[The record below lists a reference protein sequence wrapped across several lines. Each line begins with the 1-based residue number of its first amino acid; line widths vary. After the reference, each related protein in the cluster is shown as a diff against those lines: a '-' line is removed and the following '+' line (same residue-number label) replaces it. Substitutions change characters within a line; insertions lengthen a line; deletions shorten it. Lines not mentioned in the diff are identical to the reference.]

1 MLTLPGNKREL
12 NFGTLSIRERIMLS
26 SYLTY
31 ICAKEKSTI
40 NNIDLYNLIFNFN
53 SKNVKPTSYQD
64 AFIKDLSDFIYTE
77 PYYFAFIKTHFN
89 KIENDKTFIYR
100 SQLNQSEMDIL
111 YSLKFQKN
119 YYSLMNVLYIMG
131 VAKQNSV
138 STALNKLNLTDIY
151 SSVSMARQ
159 RIDFIFKKINS
170 VSTNKIN
177 YLIKDGIVYFGNGFN
192 VHLEE
197 KFYSEDKK
205 MFEANAE
212 IQNILD
218 TLCDTKFTK
227 EETAVI
233 DNIKKE
239 EEKPIGKPDPVV
251 PEYTEDE
258 DIIEEENNDL
268 DSIIMTEEDIDDILN
283 LGEERRFNLNDL
295 EKIYQYEE
303 NFDHNFIQ
311 NKYKEYENYFKSK
324 SKNPA
329 DVLRIAL
336 NTYTLLDSNNF
347 LTKYKNLNNF
357 INKKFPADKYGETKD
372 LAREELKTLKDKV
385 CAAFTKLYDSDNTKN
400 KNCYLLVVFWTL
412 KTHKSTLI
420 MNF

>member
-1 MLTLPGNKREL
+1 
-12 NFGTLSIRERIMLS
+12 MLS

-31 ICAKEKSTI
+31 ICAKEKTKI
-40 NNIDLYNLIFNFN
+40 KNTDLYNLIFNFN
-53 SKNVKPTSYQD
+53 SRNLKPTSYQD
-64 AFIKDLSDFIYTE
+64 AFIKDLSDFIYAE
-77 PYYFAFIKTHFN
+77 PYYFVFIKTHFN

-119 YYSLMNVLYIMG
+119 YYSLMNVLYIIG

-138 STALNKLNLTDIY
+138 STALNKISLSDVY
-151 SSVSMARQ
+151 SNVSMARQ
-159 RIDFIFKKINS
+159 RVDFIFEKINS

-177 YLIKDGIVYFGNGFN
+177 YLLKDGIVYFGNGFN
-192 VHLEE
+192 VPLEE

-205 MFEANAE
+205 QFEANVE

-233 DNIKKE
+233 DKIKS
-239 EEKPIGKPDPVV
+239 EEKLIGKPDPAV

-258 DIIEEENNDL
+258 DIVEDEDIIEEETNDL
-268 DSIIMTEEDIDDILN
+268 DNIIITEEDIDDILN
-283 LGEERRFNLNDL
+283 LGEERRFNITDL

-311 NKYKEYENYFKSK
+311 NRYKEYENYFKSK
-324 SKNPA
+324 SKNPT
-329 DVLRIAL
+329 DVLRTAL
-336 NTYTLLDSNNF
+336 NVYNVLDSNNF
-347 LTKYKNLNNF
+347 LTKYKNLNNY

-385 CAAFTKLYDSDNTKN
+385 CSAFTKLYDNDKTQN
-400 KNCYLLVVFWTL
+400 KNCFLLVVFWAL
-412 KTHKSTLI
+412 KTHKSTLN